1 MSDELKKLKSEWCK
15 KNCHPGAAC
24 PDGFCKEVN
33 DMFDPGP
40 METKGCGPVTTTAGT
55 PFTVESTK
63 LYGWIC
69 PVCGRGLSPFTSVCP
84 CRNDGKGWEITCQI

>member
-1 MSDELKKLKSEWCK
+1 MSDLKKLKSEWCK

-33 DMFDPGP
+33 DMFD
-40 METKGCGPVTTTAGT
+40 EKTEQNEYTTTTTGT
-55 PFTVESTK
+55 SFTVNAPKTVG

-69 PVCGRGLSPFTSVCP
+69 PVCGRGLSPFTYVCP
-84 CRNDGKGWEITCQI
+84 CRNDGKGWEVTCQI